1 VYVQTPKEDPVSDLN
16 RRDFVKNSAVTAAGL
31 TVIGAIAADVASA
44 DSGAAGSE
52 PVVAYVS
59 DPGKGEI
66 SVMKGEREV
75 KLRDRK
81 LARDISRAAR

>member
-1 VYVQTPKEDPVSDLN
+1 L
-16 RRDFVKNSAVTAAGL
+16 VKNSVVTAAGM
-31 TVIGAIAADVASA
+31 TVIGAFAADAASA

-52 PVVAYVS
+52 PVVAFVS
-59 DPGKGEI
+59 DPSKGEI

-81 LARDISRAAR
+81 LARDISRAVR

>member
-1 VYVQTPKEDPVSDLN
+1 MEEDPVGDLT
-16 RRDFVKNSAVTAAGL
+16 RRGFVKNSAVTAAGM
-31 TVIGAIAADVASA
+31 TVIGAIAVADASA
-44 DSGAAGSE
+44 DSGAVGSE

-66 SVMKGEREV
+66 SVMKGDREV

-81 LARDISRAAR
+81 LARDISRAAG

>member
-1 VYVQTPKEDPVSDLN
+1 MSDLT
-16 RRDFVKNSAVTAAGL
+16 RRNFVKNSAITAAGM
-31 TVIGAIAADVASA
+31 TAVGAIAADAAEAHSSA
-44 DSGAAGSE
+44 VGSE

-59 DPGKGEI
+59 DPSTGEI

-75 KLRDRK
+75 KLRNRK

>member
-1 VYVQTPKEDPVSDLN
+1 M
-16 RRDFVKNSAVTAAGL
+16 
-31 TVIGAIAADVASA
+31 TVIGAMAVDAADAA
-44 DSGAAGSE
+44 DTGAAGSE

-59 DPGKGEI
+59 DPSTGEI

-81 LARDISRAAR
+81 LARVISRAVR